1 MTTAAVTE
9 RVAGWLARSRKIFTW
24 IYCSAILFPLAFS
37 LVAAVFITVKGL
49 SNGAGNTLNGFF
61 ASFYLVLMILLAA
74 VPRSVLP
81 ALLFWLLFAKFR
93 PDLDA
98 NKISRYIGLFLLVA
112 VALFSHSKAFDT
124 PFNYVWLWIA
134 YLAVI
139 LPRLALPSLRGGLK
153 QG

>member
-1 MTTAAVTE
+1 MTPALITD

-37 LVAAVFITVKGL
+37 LIAAVVITVKGI
-49 SNGAGNTLNGFF
+49 SQGAGPALKGFI

-81 ALLFWLLFAKFR
+81 ALLFWMIFAKLR

-98 NKISRYIGLFLLVA
+98 NKISRYVGLFLLVG

-124 PFNYVWLWIA
+124 PFNFVWLWIA
-134 YLAVI
+134 YLTVI
-139 LPRLALPSLRGGLK
+139 LPRLALPSLRGGLNH
-153 QG
+153 G